1 MKAICNKKVLIVL
14 IVIGVILFSGFMRY
28 HQKKEKLER
37 EEERIIMNELKSW
50 FRSKSLYCL
59 DGKDGVYIS
68 EDQLSD
74 KVLVY
79 VRQWN
84 EEGIT
89 TFINAENLVDKEGT
103 RMSEELLRTTL
114 EGEIDKDTRLDMEHK
129 EAMKFIV
136 SGQKGETKY
145 KSVLEI
151 EGRLFM
157 ESIYELDGIISGY
170 FDVDPDFMLIEYWI
184 DLFRKKE
191 N

>member
-1 MKAICNKKVLIVL
+1 MKNFIDKVHEKKVL
-14 IVIGVILFSGFMRY
+14 VILFVVVVLLLSGFVRY
-28 HQKKEKLER
+28 HQKKEKLEK

-59 DGKDGVYIS
+59 DGRDGVYIS

-74 KVLVY
+74 KVLVC

-84 EEGIT
+84 EEGLT
-89 TFINAENLVDKEGT
+89 TFVNAENLVDKEGT
-103 RMSEELLRTTL
+103 RMSEELLKTTL
-114 EGEIDKDTRLDMEHK
+114 EGEIDKNTSLDMEHK

-136 SGQKGETKY
+136 SGQKGGTKY
-145 KSVLEI
+145 KSVLDI

-170 FDVDPDFMLIEYWI
+170 FVVDPDFMLIEYWR
-184 DLFRKKE
+184 DLFM
-191 N
+191 